1 MPIWTFSLKKSVV
14 QGAWDSGTQ
23 FVSTPFSLINT
34 SVLGCLVFAALIKI
48 MPERCVVY
56 GCNNTANSKQGICLY
71 RIPFWDDDRD
81 IATRRRKQ
89 WLDFIMRKRD
99 RWEPSRGSVVCSDH
113 FTKDC
118 FEYGSDTVEKYKTP
132 KLKRDEIGISAVPSL
147 LSKATSVSSERSLR
161 MQHRAKVTVIQSSI
175 VFMILNCVCNLCF
188 RRALIII

>member
-1 MPIWTFSLKKSVV
+1 
-14 QGAWDSGTQ
+14 
-23 FVSTPFSLINT
+23 
-34 SVLGCLVFAALIKI
+34 
-48 MPERCVVY
+48 
-56 GCNNTANSKQGICLY
+56 
-71 RIPFWDDDRD
+71 
-81 IATRRRKQ
+81 
-89 WLDFIMRKRD
+89 MRKRD
-99 RWEPSRGSVVCSDH
+99 RWEPSPGSVVCSDH

-175 VFMILNCVCNLCF
+175 VFMILNCVCNLCV